1 MKRLLLSALAALSLV
16 AAACFPDP
24 PPLPQPDYVQV
35 AAGTA
40 HSCGLTPEGSV
51 ECWGENYYGQLG
63 NGTTTDSSVPVQVDG
78 LTSGVTTITA
88 GAHHSC
94 AITAG
99 GAVRCW
105 GENYYGQLGN
115 GTTTDSSVPI
125 QVDGLTS
132 GVTTVAAGFHQSCA
146 IATGGAAQ
154 CWGHGYFG
162 QLGNGTTT
170 DSSVPVQ
177 VDGLTSAVTT
187 ITAGAYHSC
196 ATTATGAAQCWGR
209 NNSGQLG
216 NGAHTD
222 SNVPVAVLTS

>member
-63 NGTTTDSSVPVQVDG
+63 NGATTDSSVPVQVDG
-78 LTSGVTTITA
+78 LTSGVTTVTG
-88 GAHHSC
+88 GANHSC
-94 AITAG
+94 SIADG
-99 GAVRCW
+99 GAVQCW
-105 GENYYGQLGN
+105 GENNY
-115 GTTTDSSVPI
+115 
-125 QVDGLTS
+125 
-132 GVTTVAAGFHQSCA
+132 
-146 IATGGAAQ
+146 
-154 CWGHGYFG
+154 G

-177 VDGLTSAVTT
+177 VDGLTSGVTT

>member
-88 GAHHSC
+88 GA
-94 AITAG
+94 
-99 GAVRCW
+99 
-105 GENYYGQLGN
+105 
-115 GTTTDSSVPI
+115 
-125 QVDGLTS
+125 
-132 GVTTVAAGFHQSCA
+132 
-146 IATGGAAQ
+146 
-154 CWGHGYFG
+154 
-162 QLGNGTTT
+162 
-170 DSSVPVQ
+170 
-177 VDGLTSAVTT
+177 
-187 ITAGAYHSC
+187 YHSC